1 MLALLLAA
9 VLVAEPAGG
18 HDPQQLIAV
27 LKSDAPASEKAV
39 TCKRLA
45 IYGNKDAVP
54 VLAPLLA
61 DEKLASWAR
70 IALEALPDPAADDA
84 LRDALGTLKGKLL
97 IGVINT
103 IGVRRDTKALNVLT
117 AKLKDADAGVASA
130 AAVALGRIGG
140 PVVAATLTPLLG
152 SLRPAAAE
160 GCILC
165 AEQLLADGEHA
176 AAAKLYDAVR
186 AANVSKQ
193 KTLEATRGA
202 ILARQ
207 ADGVP
212 LLVEQ
217 LRSQDRAFFNIA
229 LRTVREMPGSA
240 AGQVLSAELE
250 RATPDRQPYL
260 LLALADRGGPEVL
273 PAALKA
279 AQAGSFEL
287 RLAAVKVLG
296 KLGDLSCLPVLV
308 TIVAEDD
315 AGLAQAAKSAL
326 VRLPGEPVDAAVAG
340 LLNQTSANARRA
352 GIELVAA
359 RRVLGALPALLQVA
373 VAPDPA
379 LATASLKALGDL
391 GGEAEIPA
399 MIGVLLKTQAP
410 DAAES
415 ALASLCARLGRPVTG
430 NVVIQRAVYGELPDG
445 PSADVTA
452 KVAGILKTGALF
464 VEASNRHFGDPAG
477 GRVKKLCVQ
486 YTVNGQPVTRTVNEN
501 ETIKFAINVVPPA
514 VADALCTA
522 LPQATGAAKLALLRV
537 LRSAGGPK
545 ALAALRAAATD
556 PSTEVKET
564 ALRALCDW
572 DTADVLPDMVQLA
585 RTTTDKKWKILAL
598 RAQLRLI
605 PLQEATTAEKLAA
618 LKEAMAL
625 IERTE
630 EKRLAL
636 AALAEIP
643 SAGSLALVVPF
654 LGTGGLKEE
663 ASIAAVAIGEKIV
676 GKNPSEVAGAMKQV
690 STTNKKLASRVRQLQ
705 AQTKGK

>member
-1 MLALLLAA
+1 MLAFLLAA
-9 VLVAEPAGG
+9 VLIAEPAGG
-18 HDPQQLIAV
+18 HDPQKLIAI
-27 LKSDAPASEKAV
+27 LKSDAPAAEKAV

-70 IALEALPDPAADDA
+70 IALEAIPDPAADDA
-84 LRDALGTLKGKLL
+84 LREAVGTLKGKLL

-103 IGVRRDTKALNVLT
+103 IGVRRDAKASNVLT
-117 AKLKDADAGVASA
+117 AKLKDADADVAAA

-140 PVVAATLTPLLG
+140 PVAAATLMPLLG

-165 AEQLLADGEHA
+165 AERLLADGDHA
-176 AAAKLYDAVR
+176 AAVKLYDAVR
-186 AANVSKQ
+186 TANVSKQ

-212 LLVEQ
+212 LLLEQ

-240 AGQVLSAELE
+240 VGHVLSAELE
-250 RATPDRQPYL
+250 QAKADRQPYL

-296 KLGDLSCLPVLV
+296 KLADLACLPVLV
-308 TIVAEDD
+308 KMVVEDD
-315 AGLAQAAKSAL
+315 AGLAQAAKSEL
-326 VRLPGEPVDAAVAG
+326 VHLPGEPVDAAVAG
-340 LLNQTSANARRA
+340 LLNQTSANARRT
-352 GIELVAA
+352 GIELVAV
-359 RRVLGALPALLQVA
+359 RRVHSALPALLQAA
-373 VAPDPA
+373 VDPNPA

-391 GGEAEIPA
+391 AGEAEIPA
-399 MIGVLLKTQAP
+399 MLGVLLKTQAT
-410 DAAES
+410 DAAET
-415 ALASLCARLGRPVTG
+415 ALASLCSRLGRPVTG
-430 NVVIQRAVYGELPDG
+430 NVVIQKAAYGDLPDG
-445 PSADVTA
+445 PAADVTA
-452 KVAGILKTGALF
+452 KVAGMIKTGALS
-464 VEASNRHFGDPAG
+464 VDASNRNFGDPAG
-477 GRVKKLCVQ
+477 GCVKRLCVQ
-486 YTVNGQPVTRTVNEN
+486 YIVNGQPVTRTVNEN
-501 ETIKFAINVVPPA
+501 ETVRFALNVVPPA
-514 VADALCTA
+514 VADALCA
-522 LPQATGAAKLALLRV
+522 VLPQATGAAKLALLRV

-545 ALAALRAAATD
+545 ALAALRASATD
-556 PSTEVKET
+556 PNAEVKET

-572 DTADVLPDMVQLA
+572 DTAEVLPDMVQFA

-654 LGTGGLKEE
+654 LGAGGLKEE
-663 ASIAAVAIGEKIV
+663 AGIAAVAISEKIV
-676 GKNPSEVAGAMKQV
+676 GKYPSEVAGALKQV
-690 STTNKKLASRVRQLQ
+690 STNNKKLAGRVRQLQ